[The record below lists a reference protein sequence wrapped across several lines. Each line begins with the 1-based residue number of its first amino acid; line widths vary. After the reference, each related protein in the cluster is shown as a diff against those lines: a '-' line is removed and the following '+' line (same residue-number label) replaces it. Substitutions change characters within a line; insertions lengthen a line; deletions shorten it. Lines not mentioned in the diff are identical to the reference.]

1 MKTIFKNRTMK
12 SLLLKLSFLILV
24 FSSIGCSSD
33 DYFDKNPLDA
43 VSDATFWSSESDAM
57 LALAG
62 CYNNGGAWSG
72 ENFWSARGVFYLDLM
87 AGLGSEKEMIP
98 DHFTDGSLNAGYWA
112 VEGYWDNAYRKIVA
126 CNNFLAN
133 IDGIDMDEDAK
144 AIMIGEI
151 KTIRSYQYFNLALF
165 FGDVPLITTV
175 LNVEE
180 ANNVSRTPK
189 EEVYAFIESEL
200 RESYVN
206 IPANRPSDEDGRI
219 TSGATL
225 AILGRVLMAEKKWS
239 EAASAYK
246 MIIDSDAYSLTN
258 SFSDLFNVQNEINSE
273 FILTAQY
280 QEDVYP
286 HVLTQYLYPEIYGGW
301 HQFSPFNEHV
311 KMYECTDGLTIE
323 ESPLYD
329 PINPYENRDPR
340 LDYTIMISDRT
351 QFQGKTFVS
360 RPDSDSPDRITRYN
374 WSGYCINKFIDP
386 TFDGN
391 LMNYGGNWSI
401 IRYSEVLLSY
411 LESKLEAGDPID
423 QALLDAT
430 INTVRN
436 RADVQMPP
444 IKIGSTENLRKK
456 VRREREVEL
465 AFEGVHY
472 YDILRWDVA
481 AGKLDR
487 EFTGMKLTNNP
498 DDYTDFDID
507 EDGYFMYLERN
518 FIEGV
523 NELWPIPQ
531 AEIDV
536 NPNLTQNSGY

>member
-1 MKTIFKNRTMK
+1 MKKIFKNRTMK
-12 SLLLKLSFLILV
+12 GLLLKLSLLILV

-33 DYFDKNPLDA
+33 DFFDKNPLDA

-72 ENFWSARGVFYLDLM
+72 EDFWSARGVIFLDLM
-87 AGLGSEKEMIP
+87 AGLGSEKEMFP
-98 DHFTDGSLNAGYWA
+98 DSFTDGTLNSGYWA
-112 VEGYWDNAYRKIVA
+112 VESYWDNAYRKIVA

-133 IDGIDMDEDAK
+133 IEGIDMDEDTK
-144 AIMIGEI
+144 SMMIGEI
-151 KTIRSYQYFNLALF
+151 KTIRAYQYFNLVRF
-165 FGDVPLITTV
+165 FGDVPLITT
-175 LNVEE
+175 LLSVEE

-200 RESYVN
+200 RESYPN
-206 IPANRPSDEDGRI
+206 IPANRPIAEDGRI
-219 TSGATL
+219 TSGGSL

-246 MIIDSDAYSLTN
+246 MIIDSDVYSLTN
-258 SFSDLFNVQNEINSE
+258 SFDDLFNVENEINSE

-280 QEDVYP
+280 QEDGYP
-286 HVLTQYLYPEIYGGW
+286 HVITQWLYPEMYGGW

-311 KMYECTDGLTIE
+311 KMYECKDGLTIE
-323 ESPLYD
+323 ESPLYN
-329 PINPYENRDPR
+329 PNNPYDNRDPR

-374 WSGYCINKFIDP
+374 WSGYCINKFMDP
-386 TFDGN
+386 SFNGN

-411 LESKLEAGDPID
+411 LESKIEAGDAID

-430 INTVRN
+430 INTVRG
-436 RADVQMPP
+436 RADVQMPAVTT
-444 IKIGSTENLRKK
+444 GSTGELRAK

-472 YDILRWDVA
+472 YDILRWDEA
-481 AGKLDR
+481 AEKLNKQ
-487 EFTGMKLTNNP
+487 FTGMKLTNNP
-498 DDYTDFDID
+498 ADYTAYNVDN
-507 EDGYFMYLERN
+507 DGYLIYLKRN
-518 FIEGV
+518 FKEGI

-531 AEIDV
+531 VEIDV